1 MTLLEGL
8 ARLTGLKTKA
18 DCMPPIPVDPKTF
31 HGVACASPVCQ
42 AAVAAPA
49 GKVSQDQM

>member
-8 ARLTGLKTKA
+8 VRLTGLKTQV
-18 DCMPPIPVDPKTF
+18 DCMPPIPEDPKTF
-31 HGVACASPVCQ
+31 HGAACPSPVCQ
-42 AAVAAPA
+42 AAVAAPV